1 MISIGKRIK
10 EQEEDEFIRLRRQ
23 NKWGLKGR

>member
-1 MISIGKRIK
+1 MISIGRRKK